1 MAPSQKSSSTGSLR
15 SSNVPRRPKSPVSM
29 YQMEYNV
36 GAPKPPRPLVRREPK
51 VFKSSRDS
59 TLDNHSPS
67 VSSISSSFASSSS
80 SFATSSTSST
90 KSRPSSAISFLR
102 LFSKRKASIA
112 PPTIFEPLGT
122 PVQPYFRPPE
132 SEVLA
137 NTTPLGKP
145 IQSVDEPS
153 SVKLTDHN
161 EILEVLRETHP
172 GHVSSQT
179 YSRRASLTLPPT
191 RSHNGAPEQ
200 LPMLSHGTEYSHLP
214 SRPNRNPKRPKTA
227 PSSQSS
233 RRPLPH
239 VPMNRT
245 PSIATFNSEVISRDS
260 KQTTVPGP
268 SRTENLDTRRI
279 ESPSLSLTRSKSIS
293 HSMMMVAPRPDS
305 PFIDC
310 HVSGPMQ
317 SYFATALGTNQSK
330 ASSNAGTNERPQG
343 WTGEWNIDDMQDVIQ
358 KLRELR

>member
-36 GAPKPPRPLVRREPK
+36 GTPKPPRPLVRKEPK
-51 VFKSSRDS
+51 VPKSSCNS
-59 TLDNHSPS
+59 ILDNHSPS
-67 VSSISSSFASSSS
+67 LSPISSSFASSSS

-90 KSRPSSAISFLR
+90 KSRPSSARSFLR
-102 LFSKRKASIA
+102 LFSRRKVSTA

-122 PVQPYFRPPE
+122 PVQPYFRSPE

-137 NTTPLGKP
+137 NPTPLGKL

-191 RSHNGAPEQ
+191 HSHNGAPEQ
-200 LPMLSHGTEYSHLP
+200 LPVLSPGTGYSHSP
-214 SRPNRNPKRPKTA
+214 PRPNRNPKRPKTA
-227 PSSQSS
+227 PSSQSN

-239 VPMNRT
+239 IPMNRA
-245 PSIATFNSEVISRDS
+245 PSIATFNPEVISPS
-260 KQTTVPGP
+260 KQTTAPGP

-279 ESPSLSLTRSKSIS
+279 ESPSISLTRSKSIS
-293 HSMMMVAPRPDS
+293 HSIMMVAPRPDS

-317 SYFATALGTNQSK
+317 SYFATALGTNQSG
-330 ASSNAGTNERPQG
+330 ASSTAGTNERPQG